1 MLFAQACVSMRQYE
15 KHPRLA
21 SEARKNSHAESE
33 LERQANLLER
43 YEQLIDLSRRLNAV
57 LELPR
62 LLQLV
67 VEAASEMTCS
77 AASSILLIDPKSGD
91 LFFESATG
99 SMRDEIQRY
108 VVPMDG
114 SIAGWVV
121 ERGEAVVLDD
131 AQQDARHFR
140 KSDLETAFTTRSLL
154 AVPLSVKG
162 QIIGVL
168 EVLNKAHG
176 QSFSKDDVNLLT
188 TMADQ
193 AAVAIENAR
202 LFQQGDLV
210 SQMVHELRTP
220 LTAILSHAD
229 LLLAAPVTEGQRVQ
243 FLETIREEAE
253 RLTDMTN
260 DFLEL
265 ARLASGRARLAR
277 SELNLPDLVRAA
289 ATVIRPQALE
299 RGVQVSVRAVSSLPA
314 VFGDA
319 QRLRQVILNLLTNAV
334 KYNKPGGSVTVRVG
348 VDLANADFVRV
359 AVNDTG
365 YGIPQQH
372 LAHVFEK
379 FFRVADAEGYAQGA
393 GLGLSIAKQIVDVH
407 GGRICVDSEPGV
419 GSTFSFT
426 VPVFRKQD

>member
-1 MLFAQACVSMRQYE
+1 
-15 KHPRLA
+15 
-21 SEARKNSHAESE
+21 
-33 LERQANLLER
+33 
-43 YEQLIDLSRRLNAV
+43 
-57 LELPR
+57 
-62 LLQLV
+62 
-67 VEAASEMTCS
+67 
-77 AASSILLIDPKSGD
+77 
-91 LFFESATG
+91 
-99 SMRDEIQRY
+99 
-108 VVPMDG
+108 
-114 SIAGWVV
+114 
-121 ERGEAVVLDD
+121 
-131 AQQDARHFR
+131 
-140 KSDLETAFTTRSLL
+140 
-154 AVPLSVKG
+154 
-162 QIIGVL
+162 
-168 EVLNKAHG
+168 
-176 QSFSKDDVNLLT
+176 
-188 TMADQ
+188 MADQ

-299 RGVQVSVRAVSSLPA
+299 RGVQVSVRAASSLPA

-319 QRLRQVILNLLTNAV
+319 QRLRQVVLNLLTNAV

-348 VDLANADFVRV
+348 VDPANADFVRV

-372 LAHVFEK
+372 LKHVFEK

-419 GSTFSFT
+419 GSSFSFT
-426 VPVFRKQD
+426 VPVFRKQN